1 MILVAA
7 AAAPMALAIED
18 LAKCMA
24 SESAASVKL
33 VGAGGAPCDTD
44 TAKCPDGAQAAI
56 DTAFGDC
63 GGQTFE
69 ILGIELDWD
78 ATQTLT
84 AQATACKCSAAA
96 AAAPVFALVA
106 AAMPFFN

>member
-7 AAAPMALAIED
+7 AAAPMALAMKD
-18 LAKCMA
+18 MVKCMT
-24 SESAASVKL
+24 SESAADVKL
-33 VGAGGAPCDTD
+33 ALCDTD

-69 ILGIELDWD
+69 IIGIELDWD

-84 AQATACKCSAAA
+84 AKATACKCSAAA

-106 AAMPFFN
+106 VAMAFFN

>member
-7 AAAPMALAIED
+7 AAAPMALAMED
-18 LAKCMA
+18 MAKCMA
-24 SESAASVKL
+24 SESAADAKL
-33 VGAGGAPCDTD
+33 FACDKET
-44 TAKCPDGAQAAI
+44 CPTGAQGLI

-69 ILGIELDWD
+69 VIGIEIDWD

-84 AQATACKCSAAA
+84 ADATACKCSAAA

-106 AAMPFFN
+106 AAMAFFN